1 MSLSIFGK
9 NKPIKILAVIQNSKF
24 RPKIGFLNQNLTFSA
39 KICLFEIKNSAN
51 MANFWTQPPFLFE
64 NSVFSANNR
73 HLNFEIVKNDQFFLS
88 KLAIFSRKWCISG
101 QKCVSKIRT
110 TNVKIEPFFAKWG
123 IFEFFDIL
131 NNFLTPKFEYFSSRI
146 FTVINQVQMNANET
160 TVMTLKRQ
168 PYSDNPSLGILKY

>member
-1 MSLSIFGK
+1 M
-9 NKPIKILAVIQNSKF
+9 
-24 RPKIGFLNQNLTFSA
+24 
-39 KICLFEIKNSAN
+39 
-51 MANFWTQPPFLFE
+51 
-64 NSVFSANNR
+64 
-73 HLNFEIVKNDQFFLS
+73 
-88 KLAIFSRKWCISG
+88 
-101 QKCVSKIRT
+101 SKIRT